1 MTFSSKT
8 THHFC
13 LSSVAALVL
22 LLGTLGAQ
30 AFLIDVP
37 NYSFE
42 LPNSPAATS
51 TNPNV
56 IPYWVFN
63 VQGGSYYGS
72 MAISSNFSSPGT
84 SDGNDYAFINNDAVN
99 VTDTLTSAQSLGPIL
114 PGMQYTL
121 TVAIGNRNGSG
132 IYDDPGNVTLSLLAN
147 GQAFATE
154 TVPNGSVPNGTFEDF
169 SLTYT
174 TTSSSPIV
182 GDNLEIQL
190 GTQPITSGEYQ
201 PAFDNVRLDLEEVPE
216 PQTCAMITLGAL
228 ALGWMVWRLRDLH
241 NTELS

>member
-1 MTFSSKT
+1 MTFSST
-8 THHFC
+8 TKKHFNA
-13 LSSVAALVL
+13 LATTALVL
-22 LLGTLGAQ
+22 LLGPIGAH
-30 AFLIDVP
+30 AFLTLVP

-42 LPNSPAATS
+42 SPASPAATS
-51 TNPNV
+51 SNPNV

-63 VQGGSYYGS
+63 VQGGSYYGT
-72 MAISSNFSSPGT
+72 MGISSNFNSPGT
-84 SDGNDYAFINNDAVN
+84 SDGNDYAFINNDAYN
-99 VTDTLTSAQSLGPIL
+99 VTDTITSAQSLGPIV
-114 PGMQYTL
+114 GNMQYTL

-132 IYDDPGNVTLSLLAN
+132 IYDDPGNVTLSLLSN

-190 GTQPITSGEYQ
+190 GTQPITSGEYE

-216 PQTCAMITLGAL
+216 PQTCAMISLGAL
-228 ALGWMVWRLRDLH
+228 ALGWLVWRVRAIEDAAMR
-241 NTELS
+241 